1 MEVNTMENKNVHIRV
16 TNEIHKKLAIESSRY
31 NETIKG
37 TVERILEEYFNKKD
51 WDKATPEIRTVLTR
65 LIEHENQNTKI
76 LKDAISLMVENNQLT
91 KENKEKLEILIQ
103 DNQFILGY
111 DKVFEMLDESENL

>member
-1 MEVNTMENKNVHIRV
+1 MEVEQMKNKDLHIRISFDLYKMLAV
-16 TNEIHKKLAIESSRY
+16 ESKKY
-31 NETIKG
+31 NEGVTG
-37 TVERILEEYFNKKD
+37 TVNRILEEYFRKKL
-51 WDKATPEIRTVLTR
+51 WSSASPEITTAISK
-65 LIEHENQNTKI
+65 LIEHENRNTEI
-76 LKDAISLMVENNQLT
+76 LKDVVTLMVENNQLT